1 LAPLSAINNRKT
13 NKVSRLNRNSKI
25 FKTIISAIQE
35 KKGAHITSLDL
46 RNIPEAV
53 ADFFIIC
60 EATSTTQVKA
70 IADYVTWQV
79 KELCN
84 EMPYRQEGMQQA
96 HWILVDYVSVVV
108 HIMQPDARKFYQ
120 LEDMWSDAAATAHS
134 ED

>member
-1 LAPLSAINNRKT
+1 MAPLSAINNRKT